1 MLKKPSWPCYVK
13 TMSNGAPITIKRAVL
28 NDAAQIH
35 SVLTEA
41 FSDYYTLLG
50 ITPPGISESIDDI
63 KYDIEHKNVF
73 VARASNTLTVG
84 TVRYKMIGNICYV
97 YRFGILPN
105 WQAGGTGEKLFLEVE
120 RCAKALK
127 ASAIMLHSA
136 AKLSKQVRYYYGQ
149 GFFIHSTD
157 DSKGYIR
164 ALFIKELG
172 GRYNI
177 PKEFLPKGK
186 PE

>member
-1 MLKKPSWPCYVK
+1 MN
-13 TMSNGAPITIKRAVL
+13 NGAVITIRKAVPS
-28 NDAAQIH
+28 DATQIH
-35 SVLTEA
+35 SVLA
-41 FSDYYTLLG
+41 VSFADYYTMLG
-50 ITPPGISESIDDI
+50 ITPPGISEAIEDI
-63 KYDIEHKNVF
+63 KTDIEQKNVL

-84 TVRYKMIGNICYV
+84 TVRYHMIDNVCYV
-97 YRFGILPN
+97 SRFGVLPN

-120 RCAKALK
+120 KAAKELG

-157 DSKGYIR
+157 FTKGYIR

-172 GRYNI
+172 DGYEI
-177 PKEFLPKGK
+177 PANFIASPVNNE
-186 PE
+186 